1 MPHFVGV
8 VNFSPKWLK
17 WRGLT
22 DTLLPAGP
30 ALFSAQTALPAGPFS
45 SVQQFPR
52 VQTRTVSNPCPTV
65 WNASIGNH

>member
-22 DTLLPAGP
+22 DHLLPAGP
-30 ALFSAQTALPAGPFS
+30 ALFSAQTVLPMGPFS
-45 SVQQFPR
+45 VVQ
-52 VQTRTVSNPCPTV
+52 
-65 WNASIGNH
+65 

>member
-22 DTLLPAGP
+22 DHLLPAGP
-30 ALFSAQTALPAGPFS
+30 AFFNAQTVVRAGPS
-45 SVQQFPR
+45 SV
-52 VQTRTVSNPCPTV
+52 VQ
-65 WNASIGNH
+65 